1 MNDRSSSSGPI
12 SIEKKI
18 GLGFAGALFILAAI
32 DGISYLSIENLIA
45 NSTSIAHTRRII
57 NQVDA
62 LTVAIAD
69 AGSAARGYV
78 IAGTPSHLERYDQA
92 RDEIQQTLADLKT
105 LTSDNPRQQLRLGAI
120 AVPLADTLA
129 FYRRSIGLNEVG
141 RHADAADMVLSTQE
155 EALNTG
161 LRKQLLD
168 IKSEETALLLL
179 RTDSADSSARQS
191 TVALIG
197 GSLLS
202 VVILS
207 LVFRH
212 LMREVATR
220 KRSEE
225 GLGQLG
231 SQLRVAN
238 QRLERS
244 NDELARGSRLKSDF
258 LSSMSHEFRTPLNAI
273 TGYSEL
279 LAEDATGPLSDKQR
293 RFVGHIQRGAKHL
306 LDLINDILDL
316 SKIEAGK
323 IEIHRES
330 VTVREML
337 FEVISAIRPLAIAK
351 GIEIDCRVPDHDAV
365 YADRLRLKQI
375 AFNLLSNALKFT
387 PAGGS
392 VWIESAADGQMMT
405 ISVCDTGTGIPH
417 QEHES
422 IFENFYQAGAGTK
435 GLREGTGLGLAIV
448 KRLVV
453 LQGGRIW
460 VESEPGAGSRF
471 RFDLPL
477 VAVWPDN
484 PEAPANANRA
494 PGEGSSGVPLI
505 LVVDDD
511 PGGSG
516 PLVSYLEETGFRTM
530 CTRPGREASRMAGKL
545 QPAIVLLSL
554 RTDGV
559 GGWRTL
565 CELKAH
571 PATSGIPVIVTSA
584 EDGMQLGFT
593 LGAAEPITRPLSR
606 EALAE
611 IVRQH
616 LPSRTAGP
624 SAVLVVDD
632 DPGTIEMASEVLRAA
647 GYSPVTARN
656 GREAL
661 AILAETPVDAVLL
674 DLIMPEM
681 DGFEVLRRIR
691 DIRGLREIAIVVLTG
706 KQLSGEDIEILQS
719 QSAAFLQK
727 GTSWKEALLP
737 ELRRAIQVHG
747 RVRDTEGQNG

>member
-1 MNDRSSSSGPI
+1 MKNPSFSTGLASVDKR
-12 SIEKKI
+12 I
-18 GLGFAGALFILAAI
+18 GLGFAGALLILAAI
-32 DGISYLSIENLIA
+32 DGISYLSIENLIT

-78 IAGTPSHLERYDQA
+78 IAGTQNHLERYDHA
-92 RDEIQQTLADLKT
+92 YDEIQRTLSDLRA
-105 LTSDNPRQQLRLGAI
+105 LTRDNPRQQLRLGAI
-120 AVPLADTLA
+120 AAPLADTLA
-129 FYRRSIGLNEVG
+129 FYQRIIGLNEG
-141 RHADAADMVLSTQE
+141 GQHADAADMVLSAQE

-168 IKSEETALLLL
+168 IKSEETSLLLQS
-179 RTDSADSSARQS
+179 TDSADSSARQS

-202 VVILS
+202 ILILS

-212 LMREVATR
+212 LHREVATR

-225 GLGQLG
+225 GLAQLG
-231 SQLRVAN
+231 AQLQIAN

-244 NDELARGSRLKSDF
+244 NDELARASRLKSDF

-279 LAEDATGPLSDKQR
+279 LAEDATGPLSERQR

-323 IEIHRES
+323 IEMHPER
-330 VTVREML
+330 VTVRETL
-337 FEVISAIRPLAIAK
+337 FEVIAAIRPLAIAK
-351 GIEIDCRVPDHDAV
+351 SIEIDCRVPEHDAV
-365 YADRLRLKQI
+365 YADRLRFKQI

-387 PAGGS
+387 PAKGS
-392 VWIESAADGQMMT
+392 VWIESSIEGRMMT
-405 ISVCDTGTGIPH
+405 ISVCDTGSGIPTH
-417 QEHES
+417 EHES
-422 IFENFYQAGAGTK
+422 IFENFYQAGASTK

-448 KRLVV
+448 KRLVM
-453 LQGGRIW
+453 LQGGTIR

-471 RFDLPL
+471 RFELP
-477 VAVWPDN
+477 VAEVL
-484 PEAPANANRA
+484 PENQEEQANAT
-494 PGEGSSGVPLI
+494 PGGAGSSAVPLI

-511 PGGSG
+511 PGASG
-516 PLVSYLEETGFRTM
+516 PLISYLEETGFGTVSA
-530 CTRPGREASRMAGKL
+530 RPGRGASLMAAKV
-545 QPAIVLLSL
+545 QPAIVLLNL
-554 RTDGV
+554 RTDGMA
-559 GGWRTL
+559 GWRTL

-571 PATSGIPVIVTSA
+571 TATSAIPVIVISA
-584 EDGMQLGFT
+584 EDGVQLGFT
-593 LGAAEPITRPLSR
+593 LGAAQPITRPLSR

-616 LPSRTAGP
+616 LPSRTDGP

-632 DPGTIEMASEVLRAA
+632 DLGTIEMASEVLRAA
-647 GYSPVTARN
+647 GYSPVTARS

-706 KQLSGEDIEILQS
+706 KQLSDEDVEILHS
-719 QSAAFLQK
+719 QSAAFIQK

-737 ELRRAIQVHG
+737 ELRKAIQLQSSG
-747 RVRDTEGQNG
+747 RDNDGQNG